1 MLTFREYPMMKPLF
15 PRWAPFLLV
24 LLLSACGD
32 SGQPVATSQPDAME
46 SADAKAEV
54 ADQAPP
60 VAPEADPG
68 EASNS
73 PVREIEWDS
82 LIPDD
87 FRPDKL
93 MEEFQV
99 DDLADDD
106 PRAVE
111 LMDKLQELW
120 DQAPVRPDMDG
131 AKVKLPGFVVPVEA
145 DSEETTGFLL
155 VPYYGACVHVPPPP
169 ANQTV
174 YVQAKQGQGTRP
186 KLFDIVSVTGTMRVQ
201 RVENEMAAA
210 GYTLDA
216 VRIEPYE
223 EPYEEPGEE
232 SAEEP

>member
-1 MLTFREYPMMKPLF
+1 MMKTLL

-32 SGQPVATSQPDAME
+32 
-46 SADAKAEV
+46 AE
-54 ADQAPP
+54 PP
-60 VAPEADPG
+60 VARSTPAPLAAVNDKAVESGQAQPAASTPG
-68 EASNS
+68 PVEASATS
-73 PVREIEWDS
+73 VTEIDWDS

-93 MEEFQV
+93 MEEYQV
-99 DDLADDD
+99 DELADDD

-131 AKVKLPGFVVPVEA
+131 AKVKLPGFVVPVES

-174 YVQAKQGQGTRP
+174 YVQAEQGQGTRP

-201 RVENEMAAA
+201 RVENEMATA

-216 VRIEPYE
+216 IRIEPYE
-223 EPYEEPGEE
+223 EPDEEPY
-232 SAEEP
+232 AEP